1 MGSYFKIVNV
11 TKRQY
16 LDPSDFGEA
25 IKWSSVLHGE
35 HCIEALKHLLS
46 DSHAVREKSKPWDI
60 AGSWSGNSIVLTGD
74 DTSPPDPIG
83 IATSTNDEPGRN
95 LNQLAAEEFQNISN
109 LAIAMLAEHGFEQ
122 PILDYAENDNCMF
135 LTIADFI
142 AQTSDSR
149 LKAAFEYR
157 FKTNWRKRYNEIVAE
172 RTWHKPIP
180 VPTET

>member
-35 HCIEALKHLLS
+35 HCVEALKHLLS
-46 DSHAVREKSKPWDI
+46 DSHAMRKTSRQWDI
-60 AGSWSGNSIVLTGD
+60 AGSWAGNSIVLTGD
-74 DTSPPDPIG
+74 DTSPPDPVG
-83 IATSTNDEPGRN
+83 ITTSTDDEPRRN

-109 LAIAMLAEHGFEQ
+109 LAIAMLAECGFEQ
-122 PILDYAENDNCMF
+122 SILDCAENDNCMF

-142 AQTSDSR
+142 SQTSDSR
-149 LKAAFEYR
+149 LKSAFESR
-157 FKTNWRKRYNEIVAE
+157 FKTNWRKRYKEVMAD
-172 RTWHKPIP
+172 RTWHTPIP
-180 VPTET
+180 LPTEL